1 MRAMLR
7 QFKRAPGRIVASIFA
22 LALAIGA
29 IGVLAIPTVSG
40 GTLHDAVER
49 DGLADIVVDTTPLDA
64 GQLDRLNRID
74 GVLRA
79 EAESS
84 IAVRLGDGSLSR
96 MIGLDFETQT
106 MDLVQLTAGRLPS
119 APDEVVTVPSLG
131 AIGDSVTANGVEYAV
146 VGHGSTLWWS
156 DSDVLYAPL
165 DTVVDRSDAGGT
177 NRLVVT
183 AVDDGE
189 ASLRTITDAIRAE
202 LDPAGDTFTTFPILM
217 PDGSTPIDQD
227 ITQVS
232 TLIGLLGVFA
242 GLVALVLLASTT
254 NTLITERTREVAVM
268 RALGGRDRQ
277 LRRRL
282 RRIALGI
289 TGVALLIGLPLGVVI
304 SNVIA
309 RMVLQ
314 EFVGITPAIAVD
326 WMVVGFSAVGALIG
340 ARLVAARAARKVV
353 GLPLAEALRDRE
365 GRPFGRSWTQRLAAR
380 IPTGGL
386 MGRLA
391 TRASVHRP
399 AHTVAVVV
407 QISAAVGAAF
417 LIPSLTASVNEFN
430 SASFAPWSWESLT
443 IARDTGLPFDR
454 TIVDDRPGSEAG
466 IWIDGEIEDWEVD
479 VYGLPTD
486 TELFDPMIS
495 DGTWLSPDTR
505 QAVLSAGFAARNSI
519 DIGETVTLELAAG
532 PTTYD
537 VVGVSDDYARAIYV
551 DRAVLA
557 ADLGAPGRANT
568 VWSDRADPDVS
579 WGVAVRTDT
588 VDDIAADDK
597 AGRDAIVYIFGAIG
611 LIVAGVAALAVMSSM
626 TVSLYERRH
635 ELAALQAIGARKRS
649 LRGLVV
655 RELVPIAT
663 LGIVGG
669 LALGALGNRGII
681 ASFESS
687 NAIDIGVVDAFGS
700 IPAIVVGTLVALI
713 GLSLLIVRSATRR
726 PVTVTLRGAA

>member
-1 MRAMLR
+1 MRSMMR
-7 QFKRAPGRIVASIFA
+7 QFGRAPGRILASIFA
-22 LALAIGA
+22 LALAVGA
-29 IGVLAIPTVSG
+29 IGVLAVPTVSE

-49 DGLADIVVDTTPLDA
+49 DGLADIVVDTTPLEP
-64 GQLDRLNRID
+64 GRPEQLERID
-74 GVLRA
+74 GVRRA
-79 EAESS
+79 EAEAS

-96 MIGLDFETQT
+96 MIGLDFGSQT
-106 MDLVQLTAGRLPS
+106 MDRVQLDAGDLP
-119 APDEVVTVPSLG
+119 AAANEVVTSPSIG
-131 AIGDSVTANGVEYAV
+131 AIGDVVVADGVDYEI

-165 DTVVDRSDAGGT
+165 DTVTELSAGGGT

-183 AVDDGE
+183 ADDDSE
-189 ASLRTITDAIRAE
+189 ASLRRISDAIRSE
-202 LDPAGDTFTTFPILM
+202 LEVTGDTFTTFPILM
-217 PDGSTPIDQD
+217 PDGSTPIDGD
-227 ITQVS
+227 ISQIS

-254 NTLITERTREVAVM
+254 NTLIAERTREVAVM

-289 TGVALLIGLPLGVVI
+289 TGISLVIGLPLGIAI
-304 SNVIA
+304 SNLIA
-309 RMVLQ
+309 RMVLE
-314 EFVGITPAIAVD
+314 EFVGITPSIAVD
-326 WMVVGFSAVGALIG
+326 WKVVGLSAAGALLG

-353 GLPLAEALRDRE
+353 KLPLAEALRDRE
-365 GRPFGRSWTQRLAAR
+365 GRPFGRGRIQRLVAR

-386 MGRLA
+386 FGRLA

-407 QISAAVGAAF
+407 QVSAAVGAAF

-443 IARDTGLPFDR
+443 IARDPGLSFDR
-454 TIVDDRPGSEAG
+454 TIVDDRPGAEAG
-466 IWIDGEIEDWEVD
+466 VWVDGEIEEWEVD
-479 VYGLPTD
+479 VYGLRVD
-486 TELFDPMIS
+486 TEFFDPMIS
-495 DGTWLSPDTR
+495 EGTWLRPGTR
-505 QAVLSAGFAARNSI
+505 DAVLSAGFAARNSI
-519 DIGETVTLELAAG
+519 HVGETVTLELAAG
-532 PTTYD
+532 SVTYD
-537 VVGVSDDYARAIYV
+537 VVGVSDDYARAIYL

-568 VWSDRADPDVS
+568 VWSDRSDPGVD

-588 VDDIAADDK
+588 VDEIAAADQ
-597 AGRDAIVYIFGAIG
+597 AGRDAIVLIFGAIG

-635 ELAALQAIGARKRS
+635 ELAALQAIGARRRR
-649 LRGLVV
+649 LRGLVI
-655 RELVPIAT
+655 REIVPVAT

-687 NAIDIGVVDAFGS
+687 NAIDIGVVDAFDA
-700 IPAIVVGTLVALI
+700 IPIIVGGTIVSLIAL
-713 GLSLLIVRSATRR
+713 STLIVRSATRR